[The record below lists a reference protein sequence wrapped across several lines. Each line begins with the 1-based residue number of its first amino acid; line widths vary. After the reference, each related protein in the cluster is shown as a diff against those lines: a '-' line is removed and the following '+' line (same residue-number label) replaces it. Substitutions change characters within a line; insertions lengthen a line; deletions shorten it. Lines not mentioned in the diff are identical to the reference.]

1 MDDLLVRGGLVVDGT
16 GAAARAADVRV
27 RDGRIAEIGPAL
39 RPDGERV
46 LDASGAYVT
55 PGFIDIHTHFDPTV
69 FWDPLCDPMP
79 QHGVTTVLVG
89 NCSLSLAPVR
99 PGHRKSLQELLCY
112 IEDLPAEVLDVS
124 IPWGWESYGEY
135 LSAADK
141 LGGFAVN
148 MAGMVGHNMLRT
160 YVMGESAWDRPA
172 TDQERARIAALL
184 DDSLAAGRGRHVDLA
199 RLRRGPGQA
208 AGAEPPG
215 RRRRTRRAARR
226 AGQAPQVR
234 SVHPGRHR
242 PPDAPGRAADGRSD
256 RAARGGEHLDR
267 RVPRL
272 RITRTGRGACST
284 SPGSSRPRG
293 CGTTRRSA
301 RAPWTST

>member
-27 RDGRIAEIGPAL
+27 RAGRIAEIGPGL

-99 PGHRKSLQELLCY
+99 PGHRKGLQELLCY
-112 IEDLPAEVLDVS
+112 IEDLPADVLDVS

-135 LSAADK
+135 LEAVEK

-160 YVMGESAWDRPA
+160 YVMGEAAWDRPA
-172 TDQERARIAALL
+172 TEAGAGPDRRAARR
-184 DDSLAAGRGRHVDLA
+184 LAGGRRRRHVHLA
-199 RLRRGPGQA
+199 RLRRGSRQAPGAQ
-208 AGAEPPG
+208 PPG
-215 RRRRTRRAARR
+215 R
-226 AGQAPQVR
+226 
-234 SVHPGRHR
+234 
-242 PPDAPGRAADGRSD
+242 
-256 RAARGGEHLDR
+256 
-267 RVPRL
+267 
-272 RITRTGRGACST
+272 
-284 SPGSSRPRG
+284 
-293 CGTTRRSA
+293 
-301 RAPWTST
+301 